1 MAAVVTGYE
10 FSFTDNT
17 DPANP
22 VSNRFGV
29 YGVSQDTA
37 KGIRFGLRKV
47 PTLSNVVA
55 LQILEDRT
63 NVPAGDPT

>member
-1 MAAVVTGYE
+1 MAVTGYE

-22 VSNRFGV
+22 VPNRFGV
-29 YGVSQDTA
+29 YGISQDTA

-47 PTLSNVVA
+47 PTLSNVTA
-55 LQILEDRT
+55 LQITETRDP
-63 NVPAGDPT
+63 VAAGDPSP